1 MALTP
6 RTRQILLGAALAA
19 TLIAVAWEHEQT
31 QDGAAPEVVAP
42 LKHHT
47 ARTTDARDNV
57 HLALDMLHRG
67 GDARRAEIKD
77 AFQVQ
82 SWYVP
87 PPPPS
92 ALPAVPPPPPAPPP
106 LPFTYMGQLLEDGKL
121 TVFLTRQDQNYAVQ
135 PGATLDGTYRVDSV
149 APQRVVFTYL
159 PLNQQQSLAIGNVN

>member
-6 RTRQILLGAALAA
+6 RTRRVLLGTALAA

-42 LKHHT
+42 LKHNT

-57 HLALDMLHRG
+57 HLALDMLHRS
-67 GDARRAEIKD
+67 GDAKLAKIKD

-87 PPPPS
+87 PPSPS

-106 LPFTYMGQLLEDGKL
+106 LPFTYMGQLLDNGKL
-121 TVFLTRQDQNYAVQ
+121 TVFLTRQDQNYAVK
-135 PGATLDGTYRVDSV
+135 PGDTLDGTYRVDSIEQ
-149 APQRVVFTYL
+149 QRVVFTYL

>member
-6 RTRQILLGAALAA
+6 RTRRILLGAALAA

-31 QDGAAPEVVAP
+31 QNEPATEVVAP
-42 LKHHT
+42 LKNRT
-47 ARTTDARDNV
+47 AQKSSARDSV
-57 HLALDMLHRG
+57 HLALDKLHRS
-67 GDARRAEIKD
+67 GDGKLTKIKD

-87 PPPPS
+87 PPLPP
-92 ALPAVPPPPPAPPP
+92 ALPAAPPPPPAPPP

-121 TVFLTRQDQNYAVQ
+121 TVFLTRQDQNYAAK
-135 PGATLDGTYRVDSV
+135 PGDILDGTYRVDSV

-159 PLNQQQSLAIGNVN
+159 PLNMQQSLATGNMN

>member
-6 RTRQILLGAALAA
+6 RTRQTLLGTALAA

-31 QDGAAPEVVAP
+31 QNEPAPKVVAP
-42 LKHHT
+42 LKHNT
-47 ARTTDARDNV
+47 ARITDAHDSV
-57 HLALDMLHRG
+57 HLALDKLHRS
-67 GDARRAEIKD
+67 GDGKLAKIKD

-87 PPPPS
+87 PPPS
-92 ALPAVPPPPPAPPP
+92 ALPAAPPPPPAPPP

-135 PGATLDGTYRVDSV
+135 PGATLDGMYRVDSV

-159 PLNQQQSLAIGNVN
+159 PLNMQQSLAIGNVN

>member
-6 RTRQILLGAALAA
+6 RTRQILLGTALAA

-31 QDGAAPEVVAP
+31 QDEAAPEVVAP
-42 LKHHT
+42 LKNRT
-47 ARTTDARDNV
+47 AQKSSARDGV
-57 HLALDMLHRG
+57 HLALDKLHRS
-67 GDARRAEIKD
+67 GDAKLTKIKD

-82 SWYVP
+82 SWYVAP
-87 PPPPS
+87 PPPP

-106 LPFTYMGQLLEDGKL
+106 LPFTYLGQLLDNGKL

-149 APQRVVFTYL
+149 EAQRVVFTYL
-159 PLNQQQSLAIGNVN
+159 PLNLQQSLATGNVN

>member
-6 RTRQILLGAALAA
+6 RKRQILLGTALAA

-31 QDGAAPEVVAP
+31 QDPAAPEVVAP
-42 LKHHT
+42 LKHRT
-47 ARTTDARDNV
+47 AQKSSARDGV
-57 HLALDMLHRG
+57 HLALDKLRRD
-67 GDARRAEIKD
+67 GDGKLAKLKD

-87 PPPPS
+87 PPPPP
-92 ALPAVPPPPPAPPP
+92 ALPAAPPPPPAPPP

-135 PGATLDGTYRVDSV
+135 PGATLDGMYRVDSV